1 MDLHKHIA
9 KVAMWFDCASNKND
23 QLRQWPW
30 PEEYKIKTGSDF
42 YYPPQTDLSAHPHLI
57 QLLIKFFHGQEDAPR
72 TVNLMILVMV
82 RFVWKLIHTRRLL
95 VRNFAHHCGG
105 YVLLWLLRVWPVSQ
119 SQLVWVSKKLWV
131 SLLQNSSKVNKKT
144 NDPHQIISCFRKRK
158 LRPDRAER
166 EREKEEDL
174 ETIMGICSS
183 LSPEKWRHAINAP
196 QWCQAFIRCK
206 YFTRLPSSIWS
217 VNFHVFTN

>member
-1 MDLHKHIA
+1 
-9 KVAMWFDCASNKND
+9 
-23 QLRQWPW
+23 
-30 PEEYKIKTGSDF
+30 
-42 YYPPQTDLSAHPHLI
+42 
-57 QLLIKFFHGQEDAPR
+57 
-72 TVNLMILVMV
+72 MILVMV

-158 LRPDRAER
+158 LRPDRVEKER
-166 EREKEEDL
+166 EGGRPGNNYGDLLVSFPREMEARNKRSTMMPSIHTVLQLVSTSRACHHPFEVWIFMCL
-174 ETIMGICSS
+174 PINRQ
-183 LSPEKWRHAINAP
+183 LSNCILCIINYSNQDKRFPA
-196 QWCQAFIRCK
+196 
-206 YFTRLPSSIWS
+206 S
-217 VNFHVFTN
+217 VNV